1 MTEPQYRFNFSFLKI
16 SILLTLLLAI
26 LKVSNTIDITTIW
39 VFMPVIVAV
48 ALLFFAIFLIGLS
61 VIFIIALGLYNNE
74 KNDEKQEDET

>member
-1 MTEPQYRFNFSFLKI
+1 MAEPQYRFNFSFLKI

-61 VIFIIALGLYNNE
+61 VIFIIALGLN
-74 KNDEKQEDET
+74 KDEKDEKTEE